1 MAVGISERVAAVSGR
16 VQWLVGLGLLVVLIA
31 IPQVF
36 GSYWTGLIVELLV
49 LLLFAASYDLLIGYT
64 GIISFGHA
72 LPYGGAAYVMGMAMA
87 GRPLPLIPEAGI
99 SFPVAVGLAL
109 LAVVGISLVTGALAL
124 RMSGV
129 YFAIITLA
137 FSMVG
142 YYIVFESN
150 RFTGGD
156 NGLLITRPE
165 LLGLPLSDY
174 VTYYYFVL
182 WIVVLSF
189 VTMRRFTNSPFGR
202 VLVSIRENEER
213 TRFLGYNTF
222 YYKLAAF
229 VVAGL
234 FAGIAGVLQGL
245 YLQILVPNMLF
256 WETGGDALLVTL
268 IGGMGTL
275 WGVAFGAAF
284 LLGARELLTGIIE
297 GWPIVL
303 GVVYVLFVLF
313 IPDGIAGLLTERS
326 RSVWDVVADLR
337 GEDGS
342 DED

>member
-1 MAVGISERVAAVSGR
+1 MAVGLGERVAAVSSR
-16 VQWLVGLGLLVVLIA
+16 VQWLVGLGVLVVLLA
-31 IPQVF
+31 VPQVF
-36 GSYWTGLIVELLV
+36 GSYWTGLIVEFLV
-49 LLLFAASYDLLIGYT
+49 LLLFAASYDLMIGYA
-64 GIISFGHA
+64 GVISFGHA

-87 GRPLPLIPEAGI
+87 GRPLPLIPETGI
-99 SFPVAVGLAL
+99 PFPVAVGLAL
-109 LAVVGISLVTGALAL
+109 LAVVVISLVTGWLAL
-124 RMSGV
+124 RVSGV

-142 YYIVFESN
+142 YYIVFESS

-156 NGLLITRPE
+156 NGLLITRPD

-174 VTYYYFVL
+174 VTFYYFVL

-189 VTMRRFTNSPFGR
+189 LAMRRLTNSPFGR
-202 VLVSIRENEER
+202 VLASIRENEDR
-213 TRFLGYNTF
+213 TRFLGYNPF
-222 YYKLAAF
+222 YYKLAVF

-234 FAGIAGVLQGL
+234 FAGIAGMLQGL
-245 YLQILVPNMLF
+245 YLQILVPGMLF

-284 LLGARELLTGIIE
+284 LLGTRELLTGIVE

-313 IPDGIAGLLTERS
+313 IPNGIAGLLTERS
-326 RSVWDVVADLR
+326 RSVWDVISDLR
-337 GEDGS
+337 REDGS